1 MLVAEQRSVEWEITG
16 LSSLDDTGSG
26 TIQVRVLNT
35 GNIALSHQLLLETSD
50 GLDASIVGEDIVNA
64 VAGDSQQ
71 FTIQLTGT
79 SKGMQQLSLEVSGI
93 HEVDKSSKAI
103 DIDITSS
110 FDTTDSKGNVP
121 LFVGTGIAFV
131 FGILAVLIVVLR
143 AKGAKIQPPAP
154 SPLIQPPSQQPAP
167 TCWSCR
173 TPILGPMKG
182 CPGCGARY
190 HADLPTC
197 QSVDAC
203 TNCGAS
209 SEGFV
214 SA

>member
-1 MLVAEQRSVEWEITG
+1 
-16 LSSLDDTGSG
+16 
-26 TIQVRVLNT
+26 
-35 GNIALSHQLLLETSD
+35 
-50 GLDASIVGEDIVNA
+50 
-64 VAGDSQQ
+64 
-71 FTIQLTGT
+71 
-79 SKGMQQLSLEVSGI
+79 MQQLSLEVSGI

-209 SEGFV
+209 SEGL
-214 SA
+214 SLIHI